1 MDRNLILAI
10 ISTLNEVEVHGEK
23 NMDKLL
29 GCIQALNGILTKGD
43 DDNG

>member
-10 ISTLNEVEVHGEK
+10 ISALNEVEVHGEK

-29 GCIQALNGILTKGD
+29 GCIQALNGILTKEGEN
-43 DDNG
+43 NG